1 MDNNEKDIYAEIVF
15 PIPINHPYTYIIP
28 ERFKE
33 EVVPGVRALVPFG
46 PRKTTGFIVN
56 RVSETDVKELKE
68 IEEVLDPIPLFTPE
82 VLRLAKWIADYY
94 LCGWGE
100 VLKAALP
107 AGIHLDS
114 EKVIRLV
121 RDNPRELWE
130 SLQQRAPKQA
140 EIIRALMIENPL
152 SMSKLKRKI
161 GPNPYTS
168 LKSLRQA
175 GHVRM
180 ELSMPNARVRKKYEI
195 TVLLSDKMSEYKIRE
210 LADSV
215 RSKAPKQAACLDFL
229 LAYPNRIFTRTELA
243 REAKVSSD
251 VVKGLADRGII
262 ELQQNEVWRD
272 YYSEMDVKPP
282 KILTLNADQKAAL
295 TAIRNKLDAR
305 EFAPFLLHG
314 VTGSGKTQV
323 YIEAIH
329 HVLALGRTAIVL
341 VPEIA
346 LTPQIVSRF
355 RSHFGEKVAVFHSRM
370 SPGERYDSWRRT
382 WEGRHKIVIGPRS
395 AIFAPMKNIGLIV
408 VDEEHELSYKQTD
421 MTPRYNARDIAIIRA
436 NIDKAVVVLGS
447 ATPAVESYYNAKI
460 GKYKL
465 LKMPRR
471 IDDVPMPEIQ
481 IVDMKR
487 EPKITGRKAP
497 IIFSR
502 LLRQKIDEK
511 LSKGEQIIIFQNRR
525 GFATFLQCKACGYV
539 AKCDNCDIT
548 LTYHLRGHILKCHY
562 CGLTRRAP
570 EVCPKCSGSDIFF
583 KGVGTQRIEE
593 ELKEL
598 FPGVKAIRMDLDTTR
613 GKRAHD
619 KILSQF
625 GKGEY
630 QILLGTQMV
639 AKGLDFPNV
648 TLVGVISADTEL
660 FFPDF
665 RAGERTFQ
673 LLTQVSGR
681 SGRKDKLGEV
691 IIQTFSHDHYSLYYT
706 KKHDYESFFNTEM
719 SDRRDLGYP
728 PYSRIINILFKG
740 ENEDSVIRVA
750 EGIAGLV
757 PKEHDFKMLGPAPA
771 PISKIQGNYRWQI
784 LFMSLKHQDAG
795 SKRMKTAIRTAL
807 SEFKK
812 KHRSKKVTLS
822 IDVDPVSIL

>member
-1 MDNNEKDIYAEIVF
+1 MSKNENEIYAEIVF
-15 PIPINHPYTYIIP
+15 PIPVNHAYTYLIP
-28 ERFKE
+28 ERFAD
-33 EVVPGVRALVPFG
+33 EVIPGVRALVPFG

-56 RVSETDVKELKE
+56 RVKTTDIQELKE
-68 IEEVLDPIPLFTPE
+68 IEEVLDPTPLFTPE

-114 EKVIRLV
+114 EKVVRLV
-121 RDNPRELWE
+121 RDDSRELWE

-140 EIIRALMIENPL
+140 EIIRALMIQNPL
-152 SMSKLKRKI
+152 PMSKLKRKV
-161 GPNPYTS
+161 GANPYSS

-175 GHVRM
+175 GHVRI
-180 ELSMPNARVRKKYEI
+180 ELSMPNARVQKKYEI
-195 TVLLSDKMSEYKIRE
+195 TVLLSDKMPEYEIRE

-215 RSKAPKQAACLDFL
+215 RSKAPKQAACLDFIL
-229 LAYPNRIFTRTELA
+229 SHPNRIFTRTELA
-243 REAKVSSD
+243 RGAKVSSN
-251 VVKGLADRGII
+251 VINNLVEQGVI
-262 ELQQNEVWRD
+262 ELQKNEVWRD
-272 YYSEMDVKPP
+272 YYSEMDVKPA
-282 KILTLNADQKAAL
+282 KILTLNPDQKAVL
-295 TAIRNKLDAR
+295 SAIRNKLDAG

-323 YIEAIH
+323 YIETIH
-329 HVLALGRTAIVL
+329 HVLSKGQTAIVL

-355 RSHFGEKVAVFHSRM
+355 RSHFGESVAVFHSRM

-395 AIFAPMKNIGLIV
+395 AIFAPLKNIGLIV

-421 MTPRYNARDIAIIRA
+421 MTPRYNARDIAVIRA

-460 GKYKL
+460 GKYHL

-487 EPKITGRKAP
+487 EPKIIGRRDP
-497 IIFSR
+497 IVFSR
-502 LLRQKIDEK
+502 LFRQKIDEK
-511 LSKGEQIIIFQNRR
+511 LSRGEQIIILQNRR

-562 CGLTRRAP
+562 CGLSRRAP
-570 EVCPKCSGSDIFF
+570 DVCPKCGGSDIFF
-583 KGVGTQRIEE
+583 KGIGTQRIEE

-660 FFPDF
+660 LFPDF

-691 IIQTFSHDHYSLYYT
+691 IIQTFNHEHYSLYYT

-728 PYSRIINILFKG
+728 PYSRIVNLLFKG
-740 ENEDSVIRVA
+740 ESENAVIKMA
-750 EGIAGLV
+750 EEIANNI
-757 PKEHDFKMLGPAPA
+757 PRERDFKMLGPAPA
-771 PISKIQGNYRWQI
+771 PLAKIQGNYRWQI
-784 LFMSLKHQDAG
+784 LFMSLKQQDAG
-795 SKRMKTAIRTAL
+795 SNRMKAAIRTAL
-807 SEFKK
+807 DEFKK

>member
-1 MDNNEKDIYAEIVF
+1 MVKNEKDIYAEIVF
-15 PIPINHPYTYIIP
+15 PIPVNHPYTYIIP
-28 ERFKE
+28 ERFVE
-33 EVVPGVRALVPFG
+33 DVVPGVRALVPFG

-56 RVSETDVKELKE
+56 RVSKTDIKELKE
-68 IEEVLDPIPLFTPE
+68 IEEVLDPTPLFTPE
-82 VLRLAKWIADYY
+82 VLMLAKWIADYY

-107 AGIHLDS
+107 AGIHIDS
-114 EKVIRLV
+114 EKVVRLV

-130 SLQQRAPKQA
+130 SLQLRAPKQA
-140 EIIRALMIENPL
+140 EIIRALMIQNPL
-152 SMSKLKRKI
+152 SMSKLKRKL

-168 LKSLRQA
+168 LKSLRKA

-180 ELSMPNARVRKKYEI
+180 ELSLPNARVQKKYEI
-195 TVLLSDKMSEYKIRE
+195 TVLLSDKMPEYKIRE

-215 RSKAPKQAACLDFL
+215 RSKAPKQAACLDYL
-229 LAYPNRIFTRTELA
+229 LAFPNRIFARTELA
-243 REAKVSSD
+243 RGAKVSSN
-251 VVKGLADRGII
+251 VIKSLADQGII

-272 YYSEMDVKPP
+272 YYSEMTVMPP
-282 KILTLNADQKAAL
+282 KIVTLNMDQKAAL
-295 TAIRNKLDAR
+295 VAIRNKLDAH

-329 HVLALGRTAIVL
+329 HVLGQGRSAIVL

-421 MTPRYNARDIAIIRA
+421 MTPRYNARDISLVRA

-460 GKYKL
+460 GKYQL
-465 LKMPRR
+465 LKMPSR

-487 EPKITGRKAP
+487 EPKIIGRKAP
-497 IIFSR
+497 IVFSR

-525 GFATFLQCKACGYV
+525 GFATFLKCKACGYV

-562 CGLTRRAP
+562 CGLTRRTP
-570 EVCPKCSGSDIFF
+570 DVCPKCGGADIFF

-630 QILLGTQMV
+630 QVLLGTQMV
-639 AKGLDFPNV
+639 AK
-648 TLVGVISADTEL
+648 
-660 FFPDF
+660 
-665 RAGERTFQ
+665 
-673 LLTQVSGR
+673 
-681 SGRKDKLGEV
+681 
-691 IIQTFSHDHYSLYYT
+691 
-706 KKHDYESFFNTEM
+706 
-719 SDRRDLGYP
+719 
-728 PYSRIINILFKG
+728 
-740 ENEDSVIRVA
+740 
-750 EGIAGLV
+750 
-757 PKEHDFKMLGPAPA
+757 
-771 PISKIQGNYRWQI
+771 
-784 LFMSLKHQDAG
+784 
-795 SKRMKTAIRTAL
+795 
-807 SEFKK
+807 
-812 KHRSKKVTLS
+812 
-822 IDVDPVSIL
+822 